1 MDTTARDRK
10 LAFFRRMI
18 WWLPVLAFA
27 IWASVLVAVGGATSY
42 AGGSF
47 MGVILQALVV
57 GVVVGIICVAV
68 YFGYKYMLERNPN
81 L

>member
-10 LAFFRRMI
+10 LAFLRRMI

-27 IWASVLVAVGGATSY
+27 IWAAVLVAVSGATSY